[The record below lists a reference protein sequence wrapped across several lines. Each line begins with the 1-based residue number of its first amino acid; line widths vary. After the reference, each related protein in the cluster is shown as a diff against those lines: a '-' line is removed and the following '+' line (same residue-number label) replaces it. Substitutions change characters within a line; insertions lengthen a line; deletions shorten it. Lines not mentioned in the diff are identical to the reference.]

1 MTVCEAILELSALPP
16 DMKLRMAVFEDD
28 DTTIFL
34 GLDEMIVVEDPE
46 TKEKFLGLFSPE
58 EDWDDDADEEDILP
72 YDLCPN

>member
-28 DTTIFL
+28 DMTIFL
-34 GLDEMIVVEDPE
+34 DLDEMIVVEDPE

-58 EDWDDDADEEDILP
+58 EEWDDGDEEDILP
-72 YDLCPN
+72 YNMCPN